1 LLRAFF
7 VPKASRTTMSA
18 STGEKQ
24 PHPGQ
29 FKPGQS
35 GNPKGRPRGA
45 RQRLG
50 EQFLVDMMA
59 DWDEHGN
66 AAIVSVRE
74 KNPSQYLRVVA
85 SILPKELNV
94 RVNELDELTDEQL
107 AAQLAR
113 VAEELARAGAAI
125 GQGTGTPAAP
135 EPARDVPTLQ

>member
-1 LLRAFF
+1 M
-7 VPKASRTTMSA
+7 TA
-18 STGEKQ
+18 STEEKQ
-24 PHPGQ
+24 RHPGQ

-50 EQFLVDMMA
+50 EQFLVDMLA
-59 DWDEHGN
+59 DWEAHG
-66 AAIVSVRE
+66 AEAIVKVRD

-107 AAQLAR
+107 LAQLAR
-113 VAEELARAGAAI
+113 VYQELERAGVRI
-125 GQGTGTPAAP
+125 GQGTGTPAAA
-135 EPARDVPTLQ
+135 EPAGGVQPLH